1 MQFLTCNLDTV
12 GKKIKL
18 KLKGLK
24 SNYER
29 NEKKKKKTQEKQL
42 LKK

>member
-12 GKKIKL
+12 GKKNKIKIKRIEKQL
-18 KLKGLK
+18 
-24 SNYER
+24 R
-29 NEKKKKKTQEKQL
+29 KKKKKTQEKQL